1 MHTLA
6 RAAAFTALINA
17 ILALAIALQSGVQ
30 APWLLLIN
38 AVVGVAVGVF
48 AAVVIGWAIRGLHGI
63 GCIGAIAVTIG
74 LLVLAAWLAASGDRI
89 AEAAVVALV
98 LPLWV
103 CAAAVTALLVKPV
116 HPDR

>member
-1 MHTLA
+1 MYPLV
-6 RAAAFTALINA
+6 RAAVFCALLDAN
-17 ILALAIALQSGVQ
+17 LALAMALNSGVKD
-30 APWLLLIN
+30 PWLLLIN
-38 AVVGVAVGVF
+38 AVAGAAVGVF
-48 AAVVIGWAIRGLHGI
+48 AAVAIGWAIRRLHGI
-63 GCIGAIAVTIG
+63 GCISAIAVTIG

-89 AEAAVVALV
+89 AAAATVALV